1 MMFFLSYP
9 RSIRL
14 ITYTANH
21 KIGKAQQLAKK
32 KRSGKNS
39 YYGDEDSTH
48 PHTLDDDADL
58 LVCETRDLVKVGLR
72 ADVFYSIVDPEKCIQ
87 TLNTGKHIS
96 HAAKLY
102 SQTQYSQQM
111 AHFSTIRF
119 QTSWKVSGTVSFL

>member
-1 MMFFLSYP
+1 MFFLVS

-32 KRSGKNS
+32 KKSGKNS
-39 YYGDEDSTH
+39 HYGDEESPAH
-48 PHTLDDDADL
+48 PDTLDDDADL

-87 TLNTGKHIS
+87 TLNTG
-96 HAAKLY
+96 
-102 SQTQYSQQM
+102 
-111 AHFSTIRF
+111 R
-119 QTSWKVSGTVSFL
+119 